1 MILTKGN
8 ISFRRLT
15 IDDIELVRN
24 WRNSQQINQYMAFR
38 DHITPEMQ
46 VAWFH
51 SINNMNNLYFIIEYK
66 NEKVGVFN
74 GKDINWE
81 QGTMETGI
89 FIAEEKY
96 INTELPLLAVLSFGE
111 IGLNIFNMT
120 SYAHMLKSN
129 KRAIRYN
136 KLLGFEL
143 CDGQEEL
150 ENQLYVLNRERFFQR
165 TKLLKKALFKIMGVT
180 ETILVFE
187 REDMKSGLKDFF
199 MKQVT
204 PSMIGEVVETMDSVI
219 LRFRTM

>member
-38 DHITPEMQ
+38 DYITPEMQ

-81 QGTMETGI
+81 QDR
-89 FIAEEKY
+89 
-96 INTELPLLAVLSFGE
+96 
-111 IGLNIFNMT
+111 
-120 SYAHMLKSN
+120 KS
-129 KRAIRYN
+129 
-136 KLLGFEL
+136 
-143 CDGQEEL
+143 
-150 ENQLYVLNRERFFQR
+150 
-165 TKLLKKALFKIMGVT
+165 
-180 ETILVFE
+180 
-187 REDMKSGLKDFF
+187 
-199 MKQVT
+199 
-204 PSMIGEVVETMDSVI
+204 VV
-219 LRFRTM
+219 